1 MNRRISTNENHP
13 TQPLLN
19 NNFNNLAH
27 QNGMGS
33 SSATADQSV
42 VNMVSCNAC
51 GHLVPEW
58 NLAIHQVRACP
69 GNAPRVALRTDDE
82 EEEHRHHPV
91 EQQDDVDHDNDF
103 MDVFDEPND
112 HRDPTTSA
120 TPTLWAHGND
130 VIDLTSAQEE
140 EAEVQEQWTCHQC
153 TLFNDVSDLHCAA
166 CGVQRRLP
174 PAQTSRRTHNLLDD
188 DDNDNCRNPDPIRR
202 ERLLPDTQWF
212 SDAPLPFTES
222 PSASSSASSTGVI
235 LGGGALVG
243 GMLGAAGAYL
253 RGRPMS
259 SAMLEGAVTG
269 AMGAAVAQQAWQ
281 QTTTPPRLRRASNAV
296 LPGGATNVNNTHNYG
311 NGIAAARSSA
321 TLGLP
326 SYPSIGSDATNNSY
340 SNTNNNSQIG
350 TARPRGSMRVV
361 SHVSPDGST
370 RMTIVQHGGR
380 NSVRTRSNNNDRN
393 DNNHDSD
400 ADALLA
406 AVQQFL
412 AFSPLLL
419 GPDGRQPPFMHPH
432 HNIDGM
438 SYDQLLEAFGDGT
451 EGRRG
456 ASEATIHS
464 LPTQV
469 VMQDP
474 NVSMSSNPEI
484 RTCTICLEH
493 YQKGQT
499 RKCLPCLHGF
509 HEDCIDTWLR
519 SNASCPICKH
529 HLS

>member
-1 MNRRISTNENHP
+1 
-13 TQPLLN
+13 
-19 NNFNNLAH
+19 
-27 QNGMGS
+27 
-33 SSATADQSV
+33 
-42 VNMVSCNAC
+42 
-51 GHLVPEW
+51 
-58 NLAIHQVRACP
+58 
-69 GNAPRVALRTDDE
+69 
-82 EEEHRHHPV
+82 
-91 EQQDDVDHDNDF
+91 
-103 MDVFDEPND
+103 
-112 HRDPTTSA
+112 
-120 TPTLWAHGND
+120 
-130 VIDLTSAQEE
+130 
-140 EAEVQEQWTCHQC
+140 
-153 TLFNDVSDLHCAA
+153 
-166 CGVQRRLP
+166 
-174 PAQTSRRTHNLLDD
+174 
-188 DDNDNCRNPDPIRR
+188 
-202 ERLLPDTQWF
+202 
-212 SDAPLPFTES
+212 
-222 PSASSSASSTGVI
+222 
-235 LGGGALVG
+235 
-243 GMLGAAGAYL
+243 
-253 RGRPMS
+253 
-259 SAMLEGAVTG
+259 
-269 AMGAAVAQQAWQ
+269 
-281 QTTTPPRLRRASNAV
+281 
-296 LPGGATNVNNTHNYG
+296 
-311 NGIAAARSSA
+311 
-321 TLGLP
+321 
-326 SYPSIGSDATNNSY
+326 
-340 SNTNNNSQIG
+340 
-350 TARPRGSMRVV
+350 
-361 SHVSPDGST
+361 
-370 RMTIVQHGGR
+370 MTIVQHGGR

-419 GPDGRQPPFMHPH
+419 GPDGQQPFMHPH